1 MEHFVNQNFI
11 AKHFKK
17 YIIDLMSFETYS
29 IIAAGAIILLLL
41 IWIIRLEVILKK
53 LLGSKNGSLD
63 QAIDTLRKDAETFKK
78 HAEKTVE
85 KLEVVDKKLKKTVS
99 GNETVRFNPFKGTGS
114 GSNQSFA
121 TALIN
126 SDGDGVI
133 ISSIYS
139 RDHLSVF
146 SKPLKNLESEYEL
159 TPEEKAAL
167 QKAKESII

>member
-1 MEHFVNQNFI
+1 MN
-11 AKHFKK
+11 
-17 YIIDLMSFETYS
+17 FETN
-29 IIAAGAIILLLL
+29 IITGATIIIFLLL
-41 IWIIRLEVILKK
+41 IWNILLEIKLKK

-63 QAIDTLRKDAETFKK
+63 DAIGSLRKDTEILKK
-78 HAEKTVE
+78 HAEKTSE
-85 KLEVVDKKLKKTVS
+85 KLEIVDKKLKKTIS

-126 SDGDGVI
+126 SEGNGVV

-139 RDHLSVF
+139 RDHISVF
-146 SKPLKNLESEYEL
+146 SKPIKDLSSEYEL
-159 TPEEKAAL
+159 TVEEKTAL

>member
-1 MEHFVNQNFI
+1 MN
-11 AKHFKK
+11 
-17 YIIDLMSFETYS
+17 FETYT
-29 IIAAGAIILLLL
+29 IVGVALIILLLL
-41 IWIIRLEVILKK
+41 VWIIRLEIKLKK

-63 QAIDTLRKDAETFKK
+63 DAINSIRKDTDILKR
-78 HAEKTVE
+78 HAQKTVE
-85 KLEVVDKKLKKTVS
+85 ELEIVDKKLKKTVS
-99 GNETVRFNPFKGTGS
+99 GNQTIRFNPFKGDGS

-126 SDGDGVI
+126 SEGDGVV

-146 SKPLKNLESEYEL
+146 SKPIKNSSSEYEL
-159 TPEEKAAL
+159 TAEEKTAL

>member
-1 MEHFVNQNFI
+1 MN
-11 AKHFKK
+11 
-17 YIIDLMSFETYS
+17 FETYL
-29 IIAAGAIILLLL
+29 IISSSAIILLLL
-41 IWIIRLEVILKK
+41 IWIIRLEIILKK
-53 LLGSKNGSLD
+53 VLGSKNGSLD
-63 QAIDTLRKDAETFKK
+63 EAINNLRKDAEILKK
-78 HAEKTVE
+78 HAEKTSGRLE
-85 KLEVVDKKLKKTVS
+85 IMDNKLRKTIS
-99 GNETVRFNPFKGTGS
+99 GNETIRFNPFKGTGS

-146 SKPLKNLESEYEL
+146 SKPIKNLDSEYEL
-159 TPEEKAAL
+159 TPEEKSAL